1 MFLLSDD
8 WRTLPYPFPSSSSS
22 SSSSE
27 SKMLKP
33 TLLQSQLFCCPPWD
47 DLRDLWGFPMFEN
60 ILLSKG
66 DVGLLTESQSDKP
79 LWLNPTNKPGT
90 VKKELAL

>member
-1 MFLLSDD
+1 
-8 WRTLPYPFPSSSSS
+8 
-22 SSSSE
+22 
-27 SKMLKP
+27 
-33 TLLQSQLFCCPPWD
+33 
-47 DLRDLWGFPMFEN
+47 MFEN
-60 ILLSKG
+60 ILLSRG